1 MRVRVRVRVRV
12 RPPPP
17 PCSALRW
24 WRGSHPAWSKVYEGQ
39 ENDCRA
45 ECQPPGRKPVHS
57 QQQLLPLTAA
67 SWRAP
72 SASRGCLG
80 HATQG
85 VYNCDRSVLA
95 QDDIAHRVAVVNRL
109 VAYMR
114 VLPQR
119 SCCSRARHPGPRKDT
134 PRGAERGPAARAAW
148 PTASAGRVGWG
159 KGLRANNGRKK
170 QNE

>member
-1 MRVRVRVRVRV
+1 M
-12 RPPPP
+12 P
-17 PCSALRW
+17 SAN
-24 WRGSHPAWSKVYEGQ
+24 HPVET
-39 ENDCRA
+39 
-45 ECQPPGRKPVHS
+45 KPVHS

-85 VYNCDRSVLA
+85 VYSRDRSVLA

-148 PTASAGRVGWG
+148 PTASGGRVGGG

-170 QNE
+170 QTSNRNVTVWGGERRINKKVSSDAGS